1 MGKKGLRLIITVL
14 CLTLM
19 LFGCSNSSSS
29 SGSSSGKKG
38 PEKIVKKEG
47 KDITVAVA
55 ANFVSL
61 DPHDSNDTLGLSAER
76 MMMEGLLGFD
86 KKMNIIPVLAEKYS
100 VNDKATEFT
109 FNLRKDVKFQDGTP
123 FNAEAVKYNIDR
135 LSNPDNHLKRYSLF
149 ELVKSTDVI
158 DDYTVKVTLKEPF
171 GAMLNNFAHPSAAM
185 ISPAAL
191 KKYGKDIA
199 RHPVGTGPFK
209 FAEWDQSDHLKIV
222 KNEDYWKKG
231 YPKVDSITFKPVP
244 ENGSRVAMLQTGE
257 ADFAYPIPTEQV
269 KAIDGKNGIN
279 VERDSSIIVNYL
291 SMNTLKKPYDDVRI
305 RQAMNYAIN
314 KAAFVKVVWNGY
326 GEKAT
331 SVIAPKV
338 GFYSKQSEYNFDLEK
353 AKKLMKE
360 AGAEKGFKTT
370 LWVSN
375 SSTSVKAAEFIQQQL
390 AQINIKVDVVPMESG
405 TMSDK
410 LWGPQKPEDA
420 AVELYYGGWSP
431 STGDADWGIRPLLG
445 GKEAFPPF
453 NYNTAYYNNDKVN
466 EALKK
471 ALQTADSNVR
481 EEAYKEAQKIIWD
494 DAPWVTLGVSET
506 LAGKKNYLD
515 GIYLLPDGSLSADN
529 IEIKQ

>member
-1 MGKKGLRLIITVL
+1 MKKKGFALIVSMI

-29 SGSSSGKKG
+29 SSGKKE

-47 KDITVAVA
+47 KDITIAVA

-86 KKMNIIPVLAEKYS
+86 KDMKVVPVLAEDYQ
-100 VNDKATEFT
+100 VNDQATEFT
-109 FNLRKDVKFQDGTP
+109 FHLKKGVKFQDGTP

-135 LSNPDNHLKRYSLF
+135 LANPDNHLKRYSLF
-149 ELVKSTDVI
+149 ELVKETQAVDE
-158 DDYTVKVTLKEPF
+158 YTVKVLLKEPF
-171 GAMLNNFAHPSAAM
+171 GAMINNFAHPSAAM

-199 RHPVGTGPFK
+199 RNPVGTGPFK
-209 FAEWDQSDHLKIV
+209 FEEWDQSDHLKLV
-222 KNEDYWKKG
+222 KNEDYWKEG

-269 KAIDGKNGIN
+269 KSIDGKNGIVIEN
-279 VERDSSIIVNYL
+279 DPSIIVYYL

-314 KAAFVKVVWNGY
+314 KDAFIKVVWNGL
-326 GEKAT
+326 GDKPT
-331 SVIAPKV
+331 SVLAPKV
-338 GFYSKQSEYNFDLEK
+338 AFSSEQESYNFDLEK

-360 AGAEKGFKTT
+360 AGVEDGFKTT

-375 SSTSVKAAEFIQQQL
+375 SSTSVKSAEFLQQQL
-390 AQINIKVDVVPMESG
+390 AQINIKVEVVPMEAG
-405 TMSDK
+405 TLSDK

-420 AVELYYGGWSP
+420 EVELYYGGWSP

-445 GKEAFPPF
+445 GQAAYPPL
-453 NYNTAYYNNDKVN
+453 NYNVSYYNNEKVN
-466 EALKK
+466 QALKD
-471 ALQTADSNVR
+471 ALQTADESKR
-481 EEAYKEAQKIIWD
+481 EAAYKDAQKLIWE
-494 DAPWVTLGVSET
+494 DAPWVTLAVPKN

-515 GIYLLPDGSLSADN
+515 GIYLLPDGSLSIN
-529 IEIKQ
+529 ELEIKQ